1 MQYIGKIVKL
11 FLPVVVIAAVVGC
24 GKKGVINKRAM
35 ADIVAQMYLADQ
47 YIEHNPDMR
56 GQTDSMAVYP
66 AVIERNGHTV
76 EEYYASVMYYLQ
88 RDDEYSKILKSAMA
102 SMEDYVK
109 ELDVEIRR
117 LEKLRRGPSKWWA
130 LDSVRNMNSSELL
143 YNPVMRGVRWMV
155 IPQERLVKWA
165 MGDSA
170 IVDIPQNPVWWK
182 NTLNVPMNRRF
193 STYFYGDTEPD
204 EGELMAAS
212 DSAATVSKD
221 SLGVNDTVKVNKSP
235 EEIQRE
241 RAEKLRKALMY
252 GKVDGN
258 IITEEVEEE
267 EIELP

>member
-1 MQYIGKIVKL
+1 MQFIGKIVKL
-11 FLPVVVIAAVVGC
+11 FLPVVVMAAVVGC
-24 GKKGVINKRAM
+24 GKNGVINKRTM

-47 YIEHNPDMR
+47 YIDHNPDMR

-66 AVIERNGHTV
+66 AVIARNGHTV
-76 EEYYASVMYYLQ
+76 EEYTASVTYYLQ

-130 LDSVRNMNSSELL
+130 LDSARNMNQSELL

-170 IVDIPQNPVWWK
+170 IVDIPQNPEWWK
-182 NTLNVPMNRRF
+182 NTLNVPLARRF
-193 STYFYGDTEPD
+193 STYFYGDTEPE
-204 EGELMAAS
+204 EGELKAAL
-212 DSAATVSKD
+212 DSTAIAAKD
-221 SLGVNDTVKVNKSP
+221 SLAVKDTLKVKKSP
-235 EEIQRE
+235 EEIQKE
-241 RAEKLRKALMY
+241 RAEKLRRALMY

-258 IITEEVEEE
+258 IITEEEEEE